1 MNIERTPSN
10 NSDRKKQSRIAGA
23 IYLSMIVVAPFSM
36 LYVPGKLIVH
46 GDATATA
53 SNFLNHETLFRFGI
67 AGASIAHIIFIGLAI
82 ALYRL
87 LGDVDKTWARLM
99 VGLVL
104 VSAAVGFFN
113 TVNHLAAFLLFRGGQ
128 FLEVL
133 DQTQRNAL
141 GMFFIRLHWQGDL
154 INEIFWGTW
163 LFPFGLL
170 VYRSGF
176 LPRFIGAWL
185 MVNCFAWVVL
195 CFIGLFAPDAYDAA
209 FMWMQPFFFGELAIM
224 LWLLIKGAKPTSGA
238 TVLATASAPFQLP
251 VLF

>member
-1 MNIERTPSN
+1 VNIQPTPN
-10 NSDRKKQSRIAGA
+10 NDRDLKKQARIAGA
-23 IYLSMIVVAPFSM
+23 LYLSMILVAPFSM
-36 LYVPGKLIVH
+36 MYVPGKLIVR
-46 GDATATA
+46 GDANATA
-53 SNFLNHETLFRFGI
+53 SNFLNHEMLFRFGI
-67 AGASIAHIIFIGLAI
+67 AGGLIADIIFISLAI

-87 LGDVDKTWARLM
+87 LCEVDKTWARLM

-113 TVNHLAAFLLFRGGQ
+113 TVNHLAALVLFRGGQ

-154 INEIFWGTW
+154 INEIFWGAW

-195 CFIGLFAPDAYDAA
+195 CFTGLFAPDAYDAA
-209 FMWMQPFFFGELAIM
+209 FLWMQPFFFGELAIM
-224 LWLLIKGAKPTSGA
+224 LWLLIKGAKVSSEPGTSA
-238 TVLATASAPFQLP
+238 ALATA
-251 VLF
+251 